1 MTAITH
7 IMGFIF
13 CHKEISPSFLRFIF
27 LKGYN
32 FLLPRLRYVTR
43 RNEDMHG
50 LELQLIMFAH
60 M

>member
-27 LKGYN
+27 FKRLQP
-32 FLLPRLRYVTR
+32 LLPRLRYVTR

-50 LELQLIMFAH
+50 LELH
-60 M
+60 